1 VGIYN
6 EVAAAK
12 SSAVWPAAPS
22 PAKVDYVK
30 DKYLKPRSVGITARH
45 RTCYGRNLPAQFYEK
60 LVHYLE
66 NLGYNPIWI
75 GEKET

>member
-1 VGIYN
+1 QTCPVKGCGGQIIYGENNQICLRCHAHLPPVGIYN

-45 RTCYGRNLPAQFYEK
+45 
-60 LVHYLE
+60 
-66 NLGYNPIWI
+66 
-75 GEKET
+75 